1 MFDASVNYSVV
12 SGGAAL
18 LAGSLVAGTGTLTSV
33 LGVLGKKNI
42 SSDILTKIIFL
53 PHIYFNTFSGI
64 GGTILG
70 GNMLA
75 QNMCL
80 GEFKHIL

>member
-33 LGVLGKKNI
+33 LGVLGKKH
-42 SSDILTKIIFL
+42 F
-53 PHIYFNTFSGI
+53 FW
-64 GGTILG
+64 
-70 GNMLA
+70 
-75 QNMCL
+75 
-80 GEFKHIL
+80 